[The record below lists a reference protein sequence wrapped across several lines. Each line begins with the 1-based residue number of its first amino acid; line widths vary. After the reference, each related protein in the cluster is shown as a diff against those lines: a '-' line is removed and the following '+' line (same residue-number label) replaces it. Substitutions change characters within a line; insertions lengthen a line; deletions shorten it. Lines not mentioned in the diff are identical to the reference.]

1 MNQETS
7 DLKIRMD
14 SLVDS
19 ISNNTVYDIKKIKRQ
34 YTEDFVKK
42 LQAIDNLRTLMKT
55 IHQLHLSNPKPIE
68 YILENE
74 EGTPLHTLLTLFVMI
89 ERFYNGDITDFI
101 PSDQFFIRDLL
112 LGKGQISGDNSP
124 TIPL

>member
-1 MNQETS
+1 MSQEIF
-7 DLKIRMD
+7 DLNKRVAI
-14 SLVDS
+14 
-19 ISNNTVYDIKKIKRQ
+19 ISNKIIADI
-34 YTEDFVKK
+34 VKSSNK
-42 LQAIDNLRTLMKT
+42 NIIRSGKHNELKAFDNFRTLSKT

-74 EGTPLHTLLTLFVMI
+74 EGTPLHTLLTLFIMI

-101 PSDQFFIRDLL
+101 SGDQFFIRDLL
-112 LGKGQISGDNSP
+112 LGEGQVSGDNPP

>member
-14 SLVDS
+14 YLVDS
-19 ISNNTVYDIKKIKRQ
+19 ISNKTVYDSKKIKCW
-34 YTEDFVKK
+34 YTKDFVKK
-42 LQAIDNLRTLMKT
+42 LQAMDNLRTLVKT
-55 IHQLHLSNPKPIE
+55 IHQLHISNPKPIE
-68 YILENE
+68 YILENK
-74 EGTPLHTLLTLFVMI
+74 EGTPLHTLLTLFIMI

-101 PSDQFFIRDLL
+101 SGDQFFIRDLL
-112 LGKGQISGDNSP
+112 LGEGQVSGDNPP

>member
-1 MNQETS
+1 MSREIF
-7 DLKIRMD
+7 DLNKRVAI
-14 SLVDS
+14 
-19 ISNNTVYDIKKIKRQ
+19 ISNKIIADI
-34 YTEDFVKK
+34 VKGSNK
-42 LQAIDNLRTLMKT
+42 NIIRSGKHNNLKAFDNFRTLSRT

-74 EGTPLHTLLTLFVMI
+74 EGTPLHTLLTLFIMI

-101 PSDQFFIRDLL
+101 SGDQFFIRDLL
-112 LGKGQISGDNSP
+112 LGEGQVSGDNPP

>member
-1 MNQETS
+1 MSREIF
-7 DLKIRMD
+7 DLNKRVAI
-14 SLVDS
+14 
-19 ISNNTVYDIKKIKRQ
+19 ISNKIIADIVKSSNKNTRNELKA
-34 YTEDFVKK
+34 FVK
-42 LQAIDNLRTLMKT
+42 AFDNFRTLSRT

-74 EGTPLHTLLTLFVMI
+74 EGTPLHTLLTLFIMI

-101 PSDQFFIRDLL
+101 SGDQFFIRDLL
-112 LGKGQISGDNSP
+112 LGEGQVSGDNPP